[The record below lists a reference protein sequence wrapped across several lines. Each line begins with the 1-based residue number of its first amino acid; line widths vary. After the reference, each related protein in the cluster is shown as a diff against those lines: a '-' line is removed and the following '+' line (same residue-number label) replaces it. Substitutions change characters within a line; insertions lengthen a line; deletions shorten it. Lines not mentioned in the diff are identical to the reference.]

1 MATSNVVF
9 GKSDGERHS
18 LEVVGTPETVI
29 DTLRNGWARLD
40 VSPHRNRHRHRRP
53 PPTRLD
59 VSSTNEE
66 PEWVWVNA
74 DNVLYVEPIE
84 T

>member
-9 GKSDGERHS
+9 GSSDGGDHS
-18 LEVVGTPETVI
+18 LEVAGPPATVI
-29 DTLRNGWARLD
+29 DALRNGWARLD
-40 VSPHRNRHRHRRP
+40 ASPHRNRHRYVRP
-53 PPTRLD
+53 HPTGLD
-59 VSSTNEE
+59 VSPTNED